1 MEKIRTDAK
10 ASFPAGVFAV
20 GTCAIPLVGAVSNRA
35 RVPMARLQTA
45 PTGFLRQLVPSLRP
59 QIGQDRELL
68 PYRESCPTF
77 SVLGQFVL
85 FQGVPTLSGF

>member
-1 MEKIRTDAK
+1 MIQMEVSRIGNAITWKRIRTDAK
-10 ASFPAGVFAV
+10 ASFSAGVFAV

-45 PTGFLRQLVPSLRP
+45 PTGFLRWH
-59 QIGQDRELL
+59 
-68 PYRESCPTF
+68 RESCPTF